1 MNLEDKIKSWVSLDN
16 EYKRLN
22 DKIKEVRDKKNLLS
36 DNIFIDL
43 EERKIQNPTINIS
56 DGKLNVSDIK
66 LQSAITYK
74 YLETCFK
81 DFLKDDE
88 KANKLLEYV
97 KNNREINKVK
107 QIKRI
112 YNKD

>member
-43 EERKIQNPTINIS
+43 EERQIQNPTINIS
-56 DGKLNVSDIK
+56 DGKLNVSDLK
-66 LQSAITYK
+66 VQSAITYK

-81 DFLKDDE
+81 RFLKDDE
-88 KANKLLEYV
+88 KASELLEYV
-97 KNNREINKVK
+97 KNNRETNKVK
-107 QIKRI
+107 QIKK
-112 YNKD
+112 NL